1 MGKLNLKVQMEIDGN
16 FVHVGQIQGT
26 NSSDAVFSYDDS
38 YVCSSN
44 AHAISLNLPLTK
56 KEYAPDE
63 TKAFFDGLLPEGFTR
78 QCVADSIHASSD
90 DYISILRELGSE
102 CLGAIQIIDEEK
114 GLPETGYTP
123 LSVQEVEELA
133 REGAGKSAE
142 LVIKSHL
149 SLTGASGKVGLY
161 FDDAT
166 GKWFKPQGLAAST
179 HIVKQSHVRYKSI
192 VLNEQLC
199 LLTAQKLGMEI
210 PESFILRTQSDKSS
224 DENIL
229 FATRRFDRAFD
240 FESKTVDGLRMPY
253 RLHQEDFAQAL
264 GIKSADKYEKNDE
277 AYLRK
282 MFYLIQKHSSN
293 PLDDSLK
300 LWKRTVF
307 NFLIGNT
314 DNHIKNS
321 SLVYSKDLSSVH
333 LAPFYDVVCTKLYE
347 SSTDEMSVSINGHRN
362 INQITREDFEKE
374 AEICGLGKKAAVNI
388 YDELYENLASA
399 LHDSAKE
406 LAATGFPEALDMA
419 EKIADSLPTAAR
431 APTDSVS
438 FQPHP

>member
-1 MGKLNLKVQMEIDGN
+1 MGKFNLKVQIEINGS

-38 YVCSSN
+38 YIYASN
-44 AHAISLNLPLTK
+44 AHAISLSLPL
-56 KEYAPDE
+56 E
-63 TKAFFDGLLPEGFTR
+63 TKDFTPAETKTFFEGLLPEGFTR
-78 QCVADSIHASSD
+78 QCVAESIHASSD

-114 GLPETGYTP
+114 GLPKTGYTP

-161 FDDAT
+161 YDDAS

-179 HIVKQSHVRYKSI
+179 HIVKQSHIRYKNI
-192 VLNEQLC
+192 VVNEQLC
-199 LLTAQKLGMEI
+199 LLTAQKLGIEI
-210 PESFILRTQSDKSS
+210 PESIILRTQSGKSS

-240 FESKTVDGLRMPY
+240 FGSKTVDGFRMPY

-264 GIKSADKYEKNDE
+264 GIKVADKYEKNSE
-277 AYLRK
+277 PYLRK
-282 MFYLIQKHSSN
+282 MFDLIQKHSSN
-293 PLDDSLK
+293 PIEDSLK

-314 DNHIKNS
+314 DSHLKNS
-321 SLVYSKDLSSVH
+321 SLAYSKDLSKVH
-333 LAPFYDVVCTKLYE
+333 LAPFYDVICTKLYE
-347 SSTDEMSVSINGHRN
+347 NSTDEMSVSINGHRN
-362 INQITREDFEKE
+362 INQITREDFAKE
-374 AEICGLGKKAAVNI
+374 AETCGIGKKAAMNI
-388 YDELYENLASA
+388 YDELYANLIPA
-399 LHDSAKE
+399 LQDSAKE

-419 EKIADSLPTAAR
+419 RKI
-431 APTDSVS
+431 VG
-438 FQPHP
+438 H